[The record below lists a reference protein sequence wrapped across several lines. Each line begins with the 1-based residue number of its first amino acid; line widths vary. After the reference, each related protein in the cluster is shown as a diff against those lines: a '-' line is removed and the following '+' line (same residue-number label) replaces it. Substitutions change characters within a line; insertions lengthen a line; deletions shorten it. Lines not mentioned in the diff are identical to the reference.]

1 MAIKKLKIQNF
12 KCFQEFE
19 LVLNKNSNII
29 AGNNDTGKSTIL
41 EAINLA
47 ISGWY
52 RGKYISSCISEHLFN
67 YETVDSFLNSLNK
80 GNNPELPRIKIEI
93 YIDKDDYPMF
103 RGTENSNQT
112 NTSGFSFILEF
123 DENYKDEY
131 EKVIE
136 SESINSLP
144 IEYYN
149 YYWQSFARDERITPR
164 TLPLRA
170 VLIDSSEKKYR
181 SGSDIYISKIIKDI
195 LEPNEIVSVAKAHRM
210 MKEYFI
216 SDNSII
222 EINERLS
229 DHSDFG
235 ENDVSL
241 SVELNS
247 REAWKNSLAT
257 YVNSIPFQN
266 IGKGNQNILKT
277 SLSLNNKNTRKAD
290 VILLEEL
297 ENHLSFSNLNYLLDL
312 VLNQSSTK
320 QKIITTHDSYVA
332 NKLGLDS
339 IQMLNNSIITKFED
353 LDRET
358 YEFFKKLPGYDT
370 LRLLLCE
377 RAILVEGDSDELIVQ
392 RAYLDK
398 FGKLPIQDRVDVISV
413 GLSFER
419 FIKLAQFQQKD
430 IVIVTDNDGDPNR
443 LNYKYQQYEEDSNFN
458 FIACY
463 DQVIDEGELEIGS
476 SNRKFNYNTLE
487 PKLLKQNNLELFN
500 DIFDTEFDEIDR
512 MHIYMYNNKTDC
524 ALSIFNSD
532 KKIDYP
538 EYIMNAIEPF
548 DSDE

>member
-1 MAIKKLKIQNF
+1 MAIEKIKIENF
-12 KCFQEFE
+12 KCFQKFEFVPNE
-19 LVLNKNSNII
+19 SSNII
-29 AGNNDTGKSTIL
+29 VGNNDTGKSTIL

-52 RGKYISSCISEHLFN
+52 RGKYISSAISEHLFN
-67 YETVDSFLNSLNK
+67 YDTVNSYLKSLNEGK
-80 GNNPELPRIKIEI
+80 NPELPKIKIEV
-93 YIDKDDYPMF
+93 YIDKDEYPIF
-103 RGTENSNQT
+103 RGTENSDEI

-123 DENYKDEY
+123 DENYQDEY
-131 EKVIE
+131 EIVID

-149 YYWQSFARDERITPR
+149 YYWHSFARDHRITPR

-181 SGSDIYISKIIKDI
+181 SGSDIYISRIIREI
-195 LEPNEIVSVAKAHRM
+195 LEPNEIVSVAKAHRK

-216 SDNSII
+216 SDDSILK
-222 EINERLS
+222 INERLS

-235 ENDVSL
+235 ENNVSL

-257 YVNSIPFQN
+257 YINNIPFQN

-277 SLSLNNKNTRKAD
+277 SLSLNNKNARKAD
-290 VILLEEL
+290 VILIEEL
-297 ENHLSFSNLNYLLDL
+297 ENHLSFSNLNFLLDL
-312 VLNQSSTK
+312 VLNQSSAK
-320 QKIITTHDSYVA
+320 QKMITTHDSYVA

-339 IQMLNNSIITKFED
+339 IQMLNNSIVTKFED
-353 LDRET
+353 LDKET
-358 YEFFKKLPGYDT
+358 YEFFKKLPGYNT
-370 LRLLLCE
+370 LRLLLCD
-377 RAILVEGDSDELIVQ
+377 RAILVEGDSDELIIQ

-398 FGKLPIQDRVDVISV
+398 FDKLPIQDRVDVISV

-430 IVIVTDNDGDPNR
+430 LVIVTDNDGNPTQ
-443 LNYKYQQYEEDSNFN
+443 LNEKYQKYEEDSKFN

-463 DQVIDEGELEIGS
+463 DSEIDKGELEIGK
-476 SNRKFNYNTLE
+476 SNRNFNYNTLE
-487 PKLLKQNNLELFN
+487 PKLLKKNSLELFN
-500 DIFDTEFDEIDR
+500 KIFDKEFDEIDR

-524 ALSIFNSD
+524 ALSIFNSH

-538 EYIMNAIEPF
+538 KYIMKAVEPF
-548 DSDE
+548 DRDE